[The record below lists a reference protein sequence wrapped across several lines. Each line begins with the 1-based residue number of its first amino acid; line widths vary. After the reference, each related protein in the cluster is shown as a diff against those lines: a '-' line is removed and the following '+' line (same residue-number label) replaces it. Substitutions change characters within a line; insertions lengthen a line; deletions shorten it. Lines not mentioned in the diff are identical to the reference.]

1 MGYTTCMVCLWSC
14 TNIVATTWDCCY
26 TTLVLYNTCTC
37 LCHYTQV
44 VCSDKAALS
53 SIGQLCFLNCVPL
66 YSLCVSLH
74 VFTIS
79 LIFPSF
85 SFADQL
91 NKMMMRLFYRLVTQ
105 CSGGYSIHRL
115 GMQWWKVVS
124 HHSILPRSII
134 YYYYYYYY
142 YLEVPDYF
150 IELLNDKNEDIH
162 KIASEIV
169 NVLTVSKS
177 IIQVLYC
184 TLTYTK

>member
-1 MGYTTCMVCLWSC
+1 MVYLWSC
-14 TNIVATTWDCCY
+14 TNNVATTW
-26 TTLVLYNTCTC
+26 TVVIQHLY
-37 LCHYTQV
+37 LL
-44 VCSDKAALS
+44 VCSSKAALS
-53 SIGQLCFLNCVPL
+53 SIGQLCFFKIVCL

-74 VFTIS
+74 IFTIS

-85 SFADQL
+85 SFANQL
-91 NKMMMRLFYRLVTQ
+91 NKMMTRLFYRLVTQ
-105 CSGGYSIHRL
+105 CFGGYSIHRL

-124 HHSILPRSII
+124 HQSILARSII
-134 YYYYYYYY
+134 YY

-177 IIQVLYC
+177 VVHANALYIKI
-184 TLTYTK
+184 TEFLPITWNEWV